1 MKNYIKP
8 NFEFVQLKVEERFAG
23 SICEAAGYC
32 TYKTEV
38 KDPTSGRV
46 TTQTI
51 TPFTDAE

>member
-8 NFEFVQLKVEERFAG
+8 DYEFVQLKVEERFAG

-32 TYKTEV
+32 TYKIKVT
-38 KDPTSGRV
+38 DPKSGQI